1 MGRQDSNLR
10 VGDSESPAVPLGYF
24 PNTLVGRV
32 GFEPTAFRL
41 KGESTSTGGT
51 GPKHGSGA
59 ENRTLLVLF
68 VGEASATSEHP
79 RRKLWSTALVSIQ
92 DPGPNPGR
100 PLIRR
105 LEAPASR
112 GGQSWLREQ
121 DSNLRIF

>member
-51 GPKHGSGA
+51 GPNLVARQRIELRLFPVCWTGA
-59 ENRTLLVLF
+59 VT
-68 VGEASATSEHP
+68 
-79 RRKLWSTALVSIQ
+79 
-92 DPGPNPGR
+92 
-100 PLIRR
+100 R
-105 LEAPASR
+105 LQA
-112 GGQSWLREQ
+112 G
-121 DSNLRIF
+121 